1 MNTVYGRIPT
11 DTIQKQKKYL
21 YGSLID
27 LLYKKEE
34 NYLLLDQRIQTLIN
48 QINGSLALFNNDPRV
63 LSMVACL
70 EDARMHSDQFRKN
83 VLDAANLVD
92 QLGGDSD
99 V

>member
-1 MNTVYGRIPT
+1 MNTIYGRIPA

-48 QINGSLALFNNDPRV
+48 QIHGSLPLFNNDARI
-63 LSMVACL
+63 LSMIAWL
-70 EDARMHSDQFRKN
+70 EDARVRPEEFRKN
-83 VLDAANLVD
+83 VLDAANMVD
-92 QLGGDSD
+92 RLGVDSD